1 MPGRFGKKTIDDLKG
16 GKDSP
21 IEFSQHI
28 KVESKPTTKQPFLD
42 GTNRQVHP
50 PLKKSTSKI
59 GSNCVGSKMKNSDSV
74 NFNLVWLFSIFMAV
88 NLQKIFVNFDAV
100 WSLFDAIGQFW

>member
-28 KVESKPTTKQPFLD
+28 KVEHKPTTKQPFLD
-42 GTNRQVHP
+42 EANRQVHP
-50 PLKKSTSKI
+50 PLTPLKKSTSKN
-59 GSNCVGSKMKNSDSV
+59 GSNFVGSYLKNLSDSGQLYV
-74 NFNLVWLFSIFMAV
+74 KFKFISTISVLLLMSIDV
-88 NLQKIFVNFDAV
+88 RN
-100 WSLFDAIGQFW
+100 